1 MNGNLSNKL
10 LKSAVCTKLVKIYY
24 SRWTSAALPTS
35 QPRRVV
41 VTGLGTVSPLGC
53 GTQYAWN
60 QLLEG
65 KCGIVKL
72 TDEKYTKIS
81 SRVAG
86 LVPRGDAEFEL
97 NLEKHFNKSDLRA
110 IAPATALALIAANE
124 ALTDANWFPEDETE
138 RENTGVCIGMGMV
151 DLTDISEAS
160 EALKRSS
167 NRVSPHF
174 IPRILLNMASGHVS
188 IKYGFRGPN
197 HSISTACATGSHA
210 IGDSSRLIRDG
221 ATDVMLCGGC
231 ESTISPLS
239 VAAFCRLRALSTAY
253 NDQPTKASRPFDEAR
268 DGFVIGEG
276 AACLVLEELDH
287 AEARGAKIYAE
298 ILGYGMS
305 GDAFHSTSPSTDGRG
320 AALAMKRA
328 LDYADISPED
338 VGYINAHA
346 TSTPAGDEVEVKAIK
361 TVFGEHA
368 KSLAVSATKGAHGH
382 LLGAAG
388 SLESVFTVLACHTGN
403 LPPTLNLEKTS
414 PDLDLN
420 FVPNKSQV
428 WPDIICDRR
437 IALKNSFG
445 FGGTNV
451 TLCFAQYEA

>member
-1 MNGNLSNKL
+1 MSVNLSSKL
-10 LKSAVCTKLVKIYY
+10 LKCVVSTKNIKLSY
-24 SRWTSAALPTS
+24 SRWSSAALPAS
-35 QPRRVV
+35 VPRRVV

-53 GTQYAWN
+53 GTQYAWH

-72 TDEKYTKIS
+72 EDENYAKLS

-86 LVPRGDAEFEL
+86 LVPRGKADFEL
-97 NLEKHFNKSDLRA
+97 DLEKHFNKSDLRA
-110 IAPATALALIAANE
+110 IAPATAFALIAANE
-124 ALTDANWFPEDETE
+124 ALTDANWFPEEETE
-138 RENTGVCIGMGMV
+138 RDNTGVCIGMGMV
-151 DLTDISEAS
+151 NLNDVIDAG
-160 EALKRSS
+160 EALKKSS

-188 IKYGFRGPN
+188 MKYGFRGPN

-221 ATDVMLCGGC
+221 AADVMICGGC

-239 VAAFCRLRALSTAY
+239 VAAFCRLRALSTSY
-253 NDQPTKASRPFDEAR
+253 NDQPEKASRPFDEAR

-276 AACLVLEELDH
+276 AACLVLEELEH
-287 AEARGAKIYAE
+287 AEMRGAKIYAE
-298 ILGYGMS
+298 VLGYGMS

-320 AALAMKRA
+320 AALAMQRA
-328 LDYADISPED
+328 LNYADILPED

-346 TSTPAGDEVEVKAIK
+346 TSTPAGDDVEVKAIK
-361 TVFGEHA
+361 SVFGDHA
-368 KSLAVSATKGAHGH
+368 KYLAVSGTKGAHGH

-403 LPPTLNLEKTS
+403 LPPTLNLDNTS
-414 PDLDLN
+414 PDMDLN
-420 FVPNKSQV
+420 FVPHKTQL
-428 WPDIICDRR
+428 WPDIACDRR

-451 TLCFAQYEA
+451 SLCFAQYEI